1 MTSRLTL
8 VWYLIS
14 SNFDEF
20 LEPVY
25 NEEMVLVVVVGDVTG
40 VEPLVR
46 TDGLRGG
53 LRVVEVPFHHLLSS
67 KLFPSHLLGRERH
80 KPVEY
85 QFAYLK

>member
-1 MTSRLTL
+1 MQ
-8 VWYLIS
+8 LIQEETPILRDPELS
-14 SNFDEF
+14 A

-67 KLFPSHLLGRERH
+67 KLFPSHLLSRERH